1 MASTE
6 DRVRKLVAEN
16 LEVDGKPLD
25 ASLDLNSSLSD
36 VGVSSMDIVAFG
48 KLVGQEFGVTI
59 SREQCPTLNSLQEL
73 IDFLDS
79 QAV

>member
-6 DRVRKLVAEN
+6 ERVRKLVAEN

-36 VGVSSMDIVAFG
+36 LGVSSMDIVAFG
-48 KLVGQEFGVTI
+48 KVVGKDFGVTI
-59 SREQCPTLNSLQEL
+59 SREDCPTLNSLQEL

-79 QAV
+79 QAA

>member
-6 DRVRKLVAEN
+6 ERVRKLVADN
-16 LEVDGKPLD
+16 LEVDGKPID
-25 ASLDLNSSLSD
+25 AALDLNSGLSE

-48 KLVGQEFGVTI
+48 KVVGQEFGITI
-59 SREQCPTLNSLQEL
+59 SRDDCPSLNTLQEL

-79 QAV
+79 QAA